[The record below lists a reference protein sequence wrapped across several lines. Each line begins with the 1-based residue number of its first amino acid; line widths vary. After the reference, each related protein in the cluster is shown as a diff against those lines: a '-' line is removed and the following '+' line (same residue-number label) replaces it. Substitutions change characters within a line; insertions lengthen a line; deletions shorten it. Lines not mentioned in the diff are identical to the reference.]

1 MYSTWYHFCLSK
13 QFTSL
18 LPLHIYEFIYTLVG
32 TPQSFLISSSNL
44 AFFFL
49 PQILNLWLIPSYSNP
64 LFVSLFYNTL
74 FLSHLMS
81 RLHSLS
87 PSLTTLSTSSFWY
100 LSLSCLSL
108 FSLSFRQHSSLI
120 SHIFHRYLFFMFKSQ
135 YTFYEVSLS
144 LSFSFLVSL
153 SISLSFWVS
162 FFLSFDLFIY
172 VSFTASFLFLLF
184 SLSVLLFPSV
194 DLASKFVWSSARS
207 RPKSLK
213 WSQKFVDW
221 RHSMKPTRRRRRCCC
236 CYRCCCRWGCFSPKL
251 ILKVHFQS
259 VSSIESNVGFHNC
272 TQAGGDGS
280 FGGVTLDPVPR

>member
-100 LSLSCLSL
+100 LSLSP
-108 FSLSFRQHSSLI
+108 
-120 SHIFHRYLFFMFKSQ
+120 
-135 YTFYEVSLS
+135 V
-144 LSFSFLVSL
+144 
-153 SISLSFWVS
+153 WVS
-162 FFLSFDLFIY
+162 FLWVFVNILL
-172 VSFTASFLFLLF
+172 LFLTFFIVICFLCLSHNIPSTK
-184 SLSVLLFPSV
+184 SLYLYLFPS
-194 DLASKFVWSSARS
+194 
-207 RPKSLK
+207 
-213 WSQKFVDW
+213 
-221 RHSMKPTRRRRRCCC
+221 
-236 CYRCCCRWGCFSPKL
+236 
-251 ILKVHFQS
+251 
-259 VSSIESNVGFHNC
+259 
-272 TQAGGDGS
+272 
-280 FGGVTLDPVPR
+280 